1 MHPLLISKLS
11 RDVPPPIQQSELVQY
26 VFKQS
31 TEGSRQRGKSW
42 SSNMNDSE
50 SDSDRDDDHDDH
62 QLRDDDDYD
71 DDYIV
76 DKLNTI
82 LQRKGEF
89 SLRSRNKINE
99 LARQFLKNL
108 GNDIHDMLCE
118 DDVEADDYFGLDSN
132 RDTEAEIE
140 TALRFFP
147 ELLSRTKLDNYGTTL
162 NVFPIEL
169 LAYTRSGNNIG
180 KCNLKAVSF
189 VPLVVRLAIEFDL
202 FEEHERGGLLIGDK
216 YHVNMLKLLSSRK
229 NMLAS
234 DRENHGLIDD
244 AHLNVMVQLRQMG
257 HFKKEDIYIHDLLMK
272 LCVHDIFPRKRFQF
286 LVEWYPIALIRPDE
300 FGCVTLHRV
309 ALMCSIQAFQAVF
322 EYGIRYYPKKKGIS
336 LLFMKNRN
344 GETPIQIAFRK
355 TKLRDEVMTVIEDTL
370 TSYSSFSDNNDT
382 SINTVEAL
390 VMAAIDENI
399 HLDCVYFLLRRQPD
413 VLVELLSSTPTP
425 TPTPGEAAGSNNNNN
440 NNNEDD
446 DDNDYDDG
454 GDERNDGNN
463 DILVRRTLSS
473 NKKRKRKL

>member
-1 MHPLLISKLS
+1 
-11 RDVPPPIQQSELVQY
+11 
-26 VFKQS
+26 
-31 TEGSRQRGKSW
+31 
-42 SSNMNDSE
+42 MNDSE
-50 SDSDRDDDHDDH
+50 SDSGSDSDDDHDD
-62 QLRDDDDYD
+62 RYYD
-71 DDYIV
+71 EIIV
-76 DKLNTI
+76 DKLIPI

-147 ELLSRTKLDNYGTTL
+147 ELLSRTKKATHGYR
-162 NVFPIEL
+162 FYPIDL

-202 FEEHERGGLLIGDK
+202 FEEHERGGLLLEDR
-216 YHVNMLKLLSSRK
+216 YVDNMLKFLSSTN
-229 NMLAS
+229 NMVVS
-234 DRENHGLIDD
+234 DQDNHEPIDD

-257 HFKKEDIYIHDLLMK
+257 HFQKEDIYIHGLLMRM
-272 LCVHDIFPRKRFQF
+272 CYRSIFPRKRFQF
-286 LVEWYPIALIRPDE
+286 LVEWYPIALVRPDE
-300 FGCVTLHRV
+300 SGYVPLHRV
-309 ALMCSIQAFQAVF
+309 ALMTSSIQAFQAVF

-336 LLFMKNRN
+336 LLFMKNCF
-344 GETPIQIAFRK
+344 GKTPIQIAFHKKR
-355 TKLRDEVMTVIEDTL
+355 KLRDKIMTVIEDTL
-370 TSYSSFSDNNDT
+370 TRYSSFLDNNDI

-425 TPTPGEAAGSNNNNN
+425 GEAVVSNNNNN
-440 NNNEDD
+440 SNNNNED

-473 NKKRKRKL
+473 NKKRKREL

>member
-1 MHPLLISKLS
+1 
-11 RDVPPPIQQSELVQY
+11 
-26 VFKQS
+26 
-31 TEGSRQRGKSW
+31 
-42 SSNMNDSE
+42 MNDSE
-50 SDSDRDDDHDDH
+50 SDSGSDSDDDHDD
-62 QLRDDDDYD
+62 RYYD
-71 DDYIV
+71 EIIV
-76 DKLNTI
+76 DKLIPI

-118 DDVEADDYFGLDSN
+118 TELIGENYHGLDSD

-147 ELLSRTKLDNYGTTL
+147 ELLSRTKKATHGATHRFY
-162 NVFPIEL
+162 PIEL
-169 LAYTRSGNNIG
+169 LVHKYSGSDMW

-202 FEEHERGGLLIGDK
+202 FEEHERGGLLIGDECDD
-216 YHVNMLKLLSSRK
+216 NMLQLISSTTP
-229 NMLAS
+229 MVAS
-234 DRENHGLIDD
+234 REINELVDD

-336 LLFMKNRN
+336 LLFMKNVYGR
-344 GETPIQIAFRK
+344 TPIQIAFRK
-355 TKLRDEVMTVIEDTL
+355 TELRDEVMTVIEDTL
-370 TSYSSFSDNNDT
+370 TRYSSFLDNNDI

-413 VLVELLSSTPTP
+413 VLVKLLSSTPTP
-425 TPTPGEAAGSNNNNN
+425 GEAVGSNNNNN
-440 NNNEDD
+440 SNNNKDD

-473 NKKRKRKL
+473 NMKRKRKL

>member
-1 MHPLLISKLS
+1 
-11 RDVPPPIQQSELVQY
+11 
-26 VFKQS
+26 
-31 TEGSRQRGKSW
+31 
-42 SSNMNDSE
+42 MNDSE
-50 SDSDRDDDHDDH
+50 SDSGSDSDDDHDDYY
-62 QLRDDDDYD
+62 YD
-71 DDYIV
+71 EIIV
-76 DKLNTI
+76 DKLIPI

-202 FEEHERGGLLIGDK
+202 FEEHERGGLLIGDE
-216 YHVNMLKLLSSRK
+216 YGNMLQLISSTTP
-229 NMLAS
+229 MVAS
-234 DRENHGLIDD
+234 REINELVDD

-257 HFKKEDIYIHDLLMK
+257 HFRKEDIYIHGLLMRM
-272 LCVHDIFPRKRFQF
+272 CDQSIFPGKRFQF

-300 FGCVTLHRV
+300 SGYVPLH
-309 ALMCSIQAFQAVF
+309 QAAITASTQVFHAVF

-344 GETPIQIAFRK
+344 GETPIQIAFHRK
-355 TKLRDEVMTVIEDTL
+355 RKLRDEVMTVIEDTL

-399 HLDCVYFLLRRQPD
+399 HLDSSLQNTSSYLLI
-413 VLVELLSSTPTP
+413 VM
-425 TPTPGEAAGSNNNNN
+425 SN
-440 NNNEDD
+440 DD
-446 DDNDYDDG
+446 
-454 GDERNDGNN
+454 
-463 DILVRRTLSS
+463 
-473 NKKRKRKL
+473 